1 MEKNVMLFVSGFVFI
16 IIIAIAF
23 FLLFKRSEIDPDL
36 TDDSKTQ
43 QLEPTTNFNYQGTVT
58 APNQDGG
65 PSGIP
70 AIIPSGM
77 IKLYEAMGGK
87 LVAS

>member
-23 FLLFKRSEIDPDL
+23 FLLFKRSEIDPHL

-58 APNQDGG
+58 DPIEADSLPLG
-65 PSGIP
+65 PSGS
-70 AIIPSGM
+70 ADTG
-77 IKLYEAMGGK
+77 Y
-87 LVAS
+87 VTY